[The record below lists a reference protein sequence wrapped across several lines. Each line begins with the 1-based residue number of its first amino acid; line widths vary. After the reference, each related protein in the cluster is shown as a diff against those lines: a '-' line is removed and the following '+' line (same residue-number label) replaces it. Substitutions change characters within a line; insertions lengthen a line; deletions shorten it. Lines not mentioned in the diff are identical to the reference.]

1 MTPWKEGKWVNWFS
15 EVCLTYNK
23 KIPKARKLEGKPW
36 MLFKLS
42 CRKLWDSMFSVYELL
57 ILQLFHRLIIGG
69 KTKRVGCEWTK
80 HLSLN

>member
-1 MTPWKEGKWVNWFS
+1 
-15 EVCLTYNK
+15 
-23 KIPKARKLEGKPW
+23 

-69 KTKRVGCEWTK
+69 KTKRVGCE
-80 HLSLN
+80 